1 MVLIA
6 SGMEVRSVS
15 PGEIREMKPKPKIPS
30 PCPKCGVRCE
40 GYREAKRHC
49 RNKKREANF
58 FKVKA

>member
-1 MVLIA
+1 M
-6 SGMEVRSVS
+6 SQVRQVVQERTRSQE
-15 PGEIREMKPKPKIPS
+15 PLQMKPKPKIPS

-58 FKVKA
+58 FKVKS